1 MPDKVTLLFSQD
13 ENLMFFNKIDRPH
26 WFFLL
31 FTLHSQNGINKESGP
46 GVKQEFQRIQWNHF
60 TKQNWMSIKF
70 KKRNPQSIISQ
81 SLQSKKKVAGIH
93 AVNFKVS
100 FVPLI

>member
-1 MPDKVTLLFSQD
+1 MPDKVTFMFSCD
-13 ENLMFFNKIDRPH
+13 ENLLFLKKIDRPH
-26 WFFLL
+26 WFFFL

-60 TKQNWMSIKF
+60 TKQNWMSNKF

-81 SLQSKKKVAGIH
+81 SLQSKKKVVGIH

-100 FVPLI
+100 FVPWI